1 MTSGLRRPTENSS
14 PPLEYVIPLCW
25 EQHDTDEFEEFTAY
39 LESLTRTVDVTVVD
53 GSPAGV
59 FAAHAQRWAPAVR
72 HLPPQP
78 WPGRNGKVGGVV
90 TGVRAA
96 RHEAVVIA
104 DDDVRYTAAQ
114 LGELAGELAGADLV
128 RPQNFFRPAP
138 WHARWD
144 TARSLINRAVG
155 GDYPGTFLLRRSTFL
170 AMGGYHG
177 DVLFENLQLIRTVR
191 AAGGRE
197 RRLPG
202 FYVARRPPSASR
214 FREQRV
220 RQAYDDF
227 AQPGRLIAEAGM
239 LPLALVAAVRKPGL
253 LLAAAGVVVA
263 VAEYG
268 RRRAGGAA
276 VFHRSAALWAP
287 LWAAERAVCVWPAI
301 VARIRGGVRYRG
313 QRLRHAALP
322 VDLPRRPVGG
332 LARCGPADDD

>member
-1 MTSGLRRPTENSS
+1 LTSDLRDTTGNRP

-25 EQHDTDEFEEFTAY
+25 EEHDQAEFEEFTAY
-39 LESLTRTVDVTVVD
+39 LQTLTSAVDVTVVD
-53 GSPAGV
+53 GSPAAV
-59 FAAHAQRWAPAVR
+59 YDAHAQRWAPAVR

-104 DDDVRYTAAQ
+104 DDDVRYSPAQ
-114 LGELAGELAGADLV
+114 LRELAGELDGADLV
-128 RPQNFFRPAP
+128 RPQNFFLPAP

-155 GDYPGTFLLRRSTFL
+155 ADYPGTFLLRRSTFL

-202 FYVARRPPSASR
+202 FYVARRPPSTAR
-214 FREQRV
+214 FMQQRV

-227 AQPGRLIAEAGM
+227 AQPARLVVEALV
-239 LPLALVAAVRKPGL
+239 LPLSALAAARKPVR
-253 LLAAAGVVVA
+253 LLAAACALTA

-276 VFHRSAALWAP
+276 VFPRTAALWAP
-287 LWAAERAVCVWPAI
+287 VWAVERAVCVWPAI
-301 VARIRGGVRYRG
+301 FARIRGGISYRG
-313 QRLRHAALP
+313 QRLRYAGLP
-322 VDLPRRPVGG
+322 VDPPRPAIAG
-332 LARCGPADDD
+332 LGPEGPIDD